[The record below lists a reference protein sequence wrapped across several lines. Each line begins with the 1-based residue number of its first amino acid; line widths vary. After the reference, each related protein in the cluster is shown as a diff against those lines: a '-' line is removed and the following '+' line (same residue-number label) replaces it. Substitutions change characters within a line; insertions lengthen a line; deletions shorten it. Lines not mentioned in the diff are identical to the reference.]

1 MQSCVN
7 AELPVHFS
15 VASLTSIRFL
25 LYVST
30 MKTQN
35 KPTLPQQ
42 SSNSIIRTKYKSP
55 SILVTNQTE
64 KFEI

>member
-7 AELPVHFS
+7 AELPAHVS

-30 MKTQN
+30 MKTKK

-42 SSNSIIRTKYKSP
+42 SCNSIIGTKYKSP
-55 SILVTNQTE
+55 SVLVANQIE
-64 KFEI
+64 KLV